1 VSEGRSPRSAT
12 PTVILRTMQI
22 TVNIPDELAVAA
34 EARGIRLESTI
45 EQLLTERLLGLG
57 QDDRPKSASEAVE
70 AILAIQQRNRLDGLK
85 IRDLIEEGRRY

>member
-1 VSEGRSPRSAT
+1 
-12 PTVILRTMQI
+12 MQI

>member
-1 VSEGRSPRSAT
+1 
-12 PTVILRTMQI
+12 MQI

-45 EQLLTERLLGLG
+45 EQFLTERLLAPGEH
-57 QDDRPKSASEAVE
+57 DRPKSVAKAVE
-70 AILAIQQRNRLDGLK
+70 TIFAIQKRNRLDGLK